1 MKPIKSALICLAVL
15 LVVLCVACS
24 SKNETK
30 TPGLE
35 EAVGTAVDA
44 YLYGYP
50 LVTFDIARMQQ
61 TNVAVPDAEHAP
73 MGQMIRMRSYPAV
86 DNHCC
91 AAPNADTLYT
101 EAWLDVSNEPS
112 ILSVPDMGN
121 RYYIIP
127 MLDGYSEVFSVASP
141 ATTGYKAQTYAITGP
156 GWTGT
161 LPPGMT
167 EVKSATGMV
176 WVLGRIYCTGTP
188 EDYKAVHALQDKVT
202 VVPLSAY
209 GKPYSPPAGQVD
221 PSFDMKTAVRKQVE
235 ALDVDAYFTR
245 LAQLMKTNPPTE
257 ADAPLVARMA
267 RIGLM
272 PGQDY
277 DPRKLGAFDREA
289 IKVVPKL
296 ALLKMAKL
304 LKEQK
309 TTNGWLYFTSGV
321 GNWGTDYP
329 LRAMAN
335 MLGPGWNRPQ
345 DAIYPLSQK
354 DATDDGYNGSD
365 HKYVIHFDK
374 GQFPPVKAFW
384 SLTLYDPD
392 FFFVPNSINRYEL
405 SQRNKFVPNADGS
418 VDMYLQAESP
428 GKAKEAN
435 WLPAPKGKF
444 SLVMRMYWPR
454 ATAPSIVD
462 GTWTPPAP
470 KHAD

>member
-1 MKPIKSALICLAVL
+1 MKFKGALSCLAVL
-15 LVVLCVACS
+15 FAILFVACS
-24 SKNETK
+24 SKNESK
-30 TPGLE
+30 TPSVE
-35 EAVGTAVDA
+35 EAVSTAVDA

-50 LVTFDIARMQQ
+50 LITFDVARMQQ

-73 MGQMIRMRSYPAV
+73 MGQMIRMRTYPAV

-101 EAWLDVSNEPS
+101 EAWLDVSKEPS
-112 ILSVPDMGN
+112 VLSIPDMGN

-127 MLDGYSEVFSVASP
+127 MLDGYSEVVSVASP

-161 LPPGMT
+161 LPPGVAQ
-167 EVKSATGMV
+167 VKSGTGMV

-188 EDYKAVHALQDKVT
+188 DDYKEVHALQDKVT
-202 VVPLSAY
+202 VIPLSGY
-209 GKPYSPPAGQVD
+209 GKPYTPHPGQVD
-221 PSFDMKTAVRKQVE
+221 PNFDMKTAVRKQVD
-235 ALDVDAYFTR
+235 ALDVDDYFTR
-245 LAQLMKTNPPTE
+245 LAQLMKTNPPTA

-267 RIGLM
+267 RIGLV

-277 DPRKLGAFDREA
+277 DPSKLGAFDREA
-289 IKVVPKL
+289 IKAVPKL
-296 ALLKMAKL
+296 ALLKMVKL

-309 TTNGWLYFTSGV
+309 TANGWLYFTSGV

-354 DATDDGYNGSD
+354 DASDDGYNGSD
-365 HKYVIHFDK
+365 HKYVIHVDK

-384 SLTLYDPD
+384 SITVYDPD
-392 FFFVPNSINRYEL
+392 FFFAPNSINRYEL
-405 SQRNKFVPNADGS
+405 SQRNKFVTNKDGS

-428 GKAKEAN
+428 GKGKEAN

-444 SLVMRMYWPR
+444 VLVMRLYWPT
-454 ATAPSIVD
+454 ATPPSILD
-462 GTWTPPAP
+462 GSWTPPAVTR
-470 KHAD
+470 AQ